1 MSRLIILLMLAAF
14 VLSGLVQNA
23 VAETNIIQ
31 LNQQQIENLGIK
43 TGKLEPAKRIPLF
56 SAPAKVV
63 VPPEHDFIVSA
74 PLAGLVVNMNAA
86 VGDKVIKG
94 GVIGFIN
101 SPELLTLQGNYL
113 KASGAMKLASA
124 KYNRDKKL
132 KQEGVV
138 SGRSE
143 QESYSLYK
151 AADVE
156 VNESRQLLQIAGMT
170 AKEVQQLDTTGK
182 LIGKLP
188 IRSPVTGRVLERMAV
203 IGSRVDNQSPLYRV
217 ANLDVLW
224 LEINV
229 PQEHINDIHIGETVQ
244 VENGLA
250 EATVN
255 VLGQGVNP
263 ENQTVLARAIVNHA
277 PSSIRVGQKLTVQ
290 HLQADV
296 NAAYL
301 VNDAAIAHHQGK
313 AFIFLKQENGFKV
326 CEVNVISQQAGTSV
340 ISGAISGDEE
350 IALNNS
356 ATLKANWLG
365 LGSDE

>member
-1 MSRLIILLMLAAF
+1 MSRLSCSLMALVFGVCGLLRN
-14 VLSGLVQNA
+14 SW
-23 VAETNIIQ
+23 AETGFIQ
-31 LNQQQIENLGIK
+31 LSPQQIDNLGIK
-43 TGKLEPAKRIPLF
+43 TGRLEPARRIPLF

-74 PLAGLVVNMNAA
+74 PLAGLVVNMSAS
-86 VGDKVIKG
+86 VGDKVTKG

-113 KASGAMKLASA
+113 KAVGSMKLASA
-124 KYNRDKKL
+124 RYSRDKKL

-156 VNESRQLLQIAGMT
+156 ASESRQLLQIAGMT
-170 AKEVQQLDTTGK
+170 SQEIKQLDTTGRLISK
-182 LIGKLP
+182 LM
-188 IRSPVTGRVLERMAV
+188 IRSPVSGRVLERMATA
-203 IGSRVDNQSPLYRV
+203 GSRVDSQTPLYRV
-217 ANLDVLW
+217 ANLDTLW

-229 PQEHINDIHIGETVQ
+229 PQEHINDINTGETVQ

-250 EATVN
+250 EATIN

-290 HLQADV
+290 HLQTDV

-301 VNDAAIAHHQGK
+301 VNNAAIAHHQGK
-313 AFIFLKQENGFKV
+313 AYIFLKQNNGFKV
-326 CEVNVISQQAGTSV
+326 SKVTILGQQPGGSV
-340 ISGAISGDEE
+340 ISGNFSGDDEA
-350 IALNNS
+350 ALNNS
-356 ATLKANWLG
+356 TTLKANWLG